1 MTVKSRAIFAAAC
14 IVAAAGA
21 EQLEFL
27 TKSHTNY
34 FDEKVLNLAKYLS
47 NNMHRETIHATQV
60 NDAFANMINS
70 SLNID
75 PDQIPNWMRAFYDD
89 FRPESSDQV
98 SHPSLGSVHSTQE
111 YISAG
116 LHAPSIHSDKNVYD
130 EFVRSHHGAT
140 SIEPIS
146 HDFSYDDAVVTPNAG
161 NR

>member
-34 FDEKVLNLAKYLS
+34 FDEKVLNMAKYLS

-75 PDQIPNWMRAFYDD
+75 PD
-89 FRPESSDQV
+89 
-98 SHPSLGSVHSTQE
+98 
-111 YISAG
+111 
-116 LHAPSIHSDKNVYD
+116 
-130 EFVRSHHGAT
+130 
-140 SIEPIS
+140 
-146 HDFSYDDAVVTPNAG
+146 
-161 NR
+161 